1 MPNSLLL
8 NQVTENELFIHQL
21 QNLRQNRFF
30 ANKLPQKSY
39 QIFYQTLLKYLNP
52 QTHLDSQN
60 KYLVGTDGCHLCDDA
75 KNILLTAQKT
85 HPFAFT
91 VLDLA
96 DADEWLM
103 NEIYT
108 IIPFFITP
116 QKILCY
122 PFGIMDIVF
131 LENY

>member
-1 MPNSLLL
+1 
-8 NQVTENELFIHQL
+8 
-21 QNLRQNRFF
+21 
-30 ANKLPQKSY
+30 
-39 QIFYQTLLKYLNP
+39 
-52 QTHLDSQN
+52 
-60 KYLVGTDGCHLCDDA
+60 
-75 KNILLTAQKT
+75 
-85 HPFAFT
+85 
-91 VLDLA
+91 
-96 DADEWLM
+96 M

>member
-1 MPNSLLL
+1 MSNSLLL

-30 ANKLPQKSY
+30 ADKLPQKSY

-52 QTHLDSQN
+52 QTHLDPQN
-60 KYLVGTDGCHLCDDA
+60 KYLVGTDGCHLCGDA

-85 HPFAFT
+85 YPFAFT

-108 IIPFFITP
+108 IIPFLITP

>member
-52 QTHLDSQN
+52 QIHLDPQN

-116 QKILCY
+116 QTILCY

>member
-8 NQVTENELFIHQL
+8 NQVTKNELFIHQL

-52 QTHLDSQN
+52 QTHLDPQN

-85 HPFAFT
+85 HSFAFT